1 MQQPTTMSHKMGI
14 TSKSGVPPLLARKG
28 LMLPREDVLDVPR
41 PSASTVHAMKAGKSM
56 RPPMPAPRR
65 QSGVHAPR
73 GSKSLGLRRPNDV
86 DTDDELSP
94 SRRKQPSQFKPS
106 MIMAGKTAALRQ
118 NDVDTDDEL
127 SPSRRKQPSR
137 SKPSMMM
144 AGKSAAL
151 RQRDVDTDDEL
162 SPARRKQPSR
172 SKPSMMMAGK
182 SAAFRQ
188 NTVDTDD
195 ELSPLRRKQL
205 PRSRPSMMMA
215 GKSAALIS
223 GGDSLRSR
231 GTPRNLQLSM
241 KGLMSAP
248 SSSTDAG

>member
-1 MQQPTTMSHKMGI
+1 MQHPTTMSHKMGI
-14 TSKSGVPPLLARKG
+14 STKSGVPPMLARKG

-94 SRRKQPSQFKPS
+94 SRRKQPS
-106 MIMAGKTAALRQ
+106 
-118 NDVDTDDEL
+118 
-127 SPSRRKQPSR
+127 
-137 SKPSMMM
+137 
-144 AGKSAAL
+144 
-151 RQRDVDTDDEL
+151 
-162 SPARRKQPSR
+162 R

-188 NTVDTDD
+188 NTIDTDD